1 MKKLLKIEV
10 CGSYKQC
17 MEPTDMTEKSKMAA
31 KKNKRE
37 NAKHKRVK
45 RESKPHLRVKLWE
58 KLKNVKHERVKRESK
73 PHFSVKLWE
82 DLLTDEVFGK
92 VARK

>member
-1 MKKLLKIEV
+1 
-10 CGSYKQC
+10 
-17 MEPTDMTEKSKMAA
+17 MTA
-31 KKNKRE
+31 KKNKRK
-37 NAKHKRVK
+37 NAKHESVK

-58 KLKNVKHERVKRESK
+58 ELKNAKHEHLRRESK

>member
-1 MKKLLKIEV
+1 MKKLLKSEV

-17 MEPTDMTEKSKMAA
+17 MGPTDMTEKSKMVA

-37 NAKHKRVK
+37 NAKHERAK

-58 KLKNVKHERVKRESK
+58 KLKNAKHERVKRESK